1 MPRYLSQAYNLI
13 ISHRFS
19 PAEVLGDEVEER
31 GKDDLEKETGEA
43 HFGRGPEEKVSSFK
57 SEPEPFSSWTVACF
71 REDRAASVVSNSGDG
86 VNTAKGA
93 KVVKAG
99 TPVRQ
104 GKPGAEEPKPS
115 KIVACS
121 NFPTAFN
128 CNPEV
133 ERYLRECHENVREVR
148 RQGNKV
154 LVTFKDQR
162 SSERFVGLAYVKY
175 RVGPFQFD
183 RYFLTHLDPRR
194 VATLGGHTTRK
205 R

>member
-1 MPRYLSQAYNLI
+1 M
-13 ISHRFS
+13 
-19 PAEVLGDEVEER
+19 EEEA
-31 GKDDLEKETGEA
+31 GET
-43 HFGRGPEEKVSSFK
+43 HLGRGPEEKVSSTFYICVRFLAN
-57 SEPEPFSSWTVACF
+57 SIF
-71 REDRAASVVSNSGDG
+71 REDRAASVVSNTGEG
-86 VNTAKGA
+86 VNNAKGGA

-104 GKPGAEEPKPS
+104 GKPGVEDAKAS
-115 KIVACS
+115 KIVACN

-133 ERYLRECHENVREVR
+133 ERYLRESHENVREVR

-162 SSERFVGLAYVKY
+162 SAERFVGLTYVKY
-175 RVGPFQFD
+175 RVRTIFFLVLLPTTELIRASISRGP
-183 RYFLTHLDPRR
+183 T
-194 VATLGGHTTRK
+194 TTR

>member
-1 MPRYLSQAYNLI
+1 M
-13 ISHRFS
+13 
-19 PAEVLGDEVEER
+19 EEEA
-31 GKDDLEKETGEA
+31 GET
-43 HFGRGPEEKVSSFK
+43 HFGRGPEEKVNNFK
-57 SEPEPFSSWTVACF
+57 SEPEPFPHGFF

-86 VNTAKGA
+86 VNNGKGA
-93 KVVKAG
+93 SKVVKAG

-104 GKPGAEEPKPS
+104 GKPGVEEPKPS
-115 KIVACS
+115 KIVVCS

-162 SSERFVGLAYVKY
+162 SAERFVGLAYVKY
-175 RVGPFQFD
+175 RVRLFHVVKCL
-183 RYFLTHLDPRR
+183 LTHLDPRR
-194 VATLGGHTTRK
+194 VTTLGGHTRRK
-205 R
+205 K

>member
-1 MPRYLSQAYNLI
+1 MKLKNEERMTWKRKLVRHTL
-13 ISHRFS
+13 
-19 PAEVLGDEVEER
+19 AEVQKRRSTVL
-31 GKDDLEKETGEA
+31 KQ
-43 HFGRGPEEKVSSFK
+43 PESFPHEL
-57 SEPEPFSSWTVACF
+57 SPF
-71 REDRAASVVSNSGDG
+71 REDRAASVVSNSGDA
-86 VNTAKGA
+86 VNNGKGA

-175 RVGPFQFD
+175 RVSPFQFD
-183 RYFLTHLDPRR
+183 GYL
-194 VATLGGHTTRK
+194 
-205 R
+205 